1 MPTFN
6 KLNALK
12 FENLKKLTL
21 ALFNLSI
28 KPMLNRSTNCI
39 LIFSVICKMIGDKNL
54 SQQNCLFLPSFKS
67 FKKWYAYDH

>member
-12 FENLKKLTL
+12 FENLKKFTL
-21 ALFNLSI
+21 APFNLSI

-39 LIFSVICKMIGDKNL
+39 LISSFICKVTEDKNL
-54 SQQNCLFLPSFKS
+54 SQ
-67 FKKWYAYDH
+67 